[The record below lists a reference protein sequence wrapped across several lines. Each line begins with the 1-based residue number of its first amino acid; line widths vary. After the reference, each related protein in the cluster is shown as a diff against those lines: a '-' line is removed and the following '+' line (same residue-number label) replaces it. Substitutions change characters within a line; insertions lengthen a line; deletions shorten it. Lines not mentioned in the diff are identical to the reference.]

1 VTTYVIL
8 RATNEP
14 GTIFAID
21 GEQDASSPERAITI
35 WAKSS
40 GDADIVTFVYAAV
53 PKRSWR
59 PVRIDIEVRET
70 VKVTRL

>member
-1 VTTYVIL
+1 MTTYVIL

-21 GEQDASSPERAITI
+21 GEQDASSPERAVRLWINDMGATAEQYI
-35 WAKSS
+35 
-40 GDADIVTFVYAAV
+40 FAAV

-59 PVRIDIEVRET
+59 PVKVDVEVRET